1 MATVNL
7 TVEEV
12 INFSAARLNDV
23 NKQVYT
29 NAVQLPFVKIA
40 LAELQDIYESNNI
53 PVTDTTSVIIPV
65 DAAVPGFVEIPFD
78 DTDTPDDPHLPND
91 LIEPKVVWESPRD
104 LNQWTPMTRLDF
116 LPQYQIGAQ
125 INQFVYYQ
133 WATNEIKMLA
143 ANADNDIKL
152 DYIRDLFRSV
162 TQATDDL
169 LVQNSL
175 VFLGNRTASLVSA
188 DIEEN
193 DSRANR
199 LYSDAMMGLDKALT
213 IPTKGRQRITT
224 RRRPFRAGYK
234 ASRSTW

>member
-1 MATVNL
+1 
-7 TVEEV
+7 
-12 INFSAARLNDV
+12 
-23 NKQVYT
+23 
-29 NAVQLPFVKIA
+29 
-40 LAELQDIYESNNI
+40 
-53 PVTDTTSVIIPV
+53 
-65 DAAVPGFVEIPFD
+65 
-78 DTDTPDDPHLPND
+78 
-91 LIEPKVVWESPRD
+91 
-104 LNQWTPMTRLDF
+104 
-116 LPQYQIGAQ
+116 
-125 INQFVYYQ
+125 
-133 WATNEIKMLA
+133 MLA

-175 VFLGNRTASLVSA
+175 VFLGNRTASLVAA

-199 LYSDAMMGLDKALT
+199 LYNDATMGLDKALT

>member
-1 MATVNL
+1 
-7 TVEEV
+7 
-12 INFSAARLNDV
+12 
-23 NKQVYT
+23 
-29 NAVQLPFVKIA
+29 VQLPFVKIA